1 MLLELDVPTIILEIV
16 NFIVLAVLLYYFLFR
31 PVMERVE
38 ARAAEKERL
47 LAEAE
52 EARERAAQT
61 RAEIEHRLE
70 QVDDEAA
77 EIVDEARRR
86 LESERQD
93 VMEAVRREADRILE
107 QAQEEAERVQ
117 ERQLSD
123 FRQDL
128 LDAFAGVCTS
138 VIGQVAPQGVHDS
151 LVEQLTERVWEMGRQ
166 EMDQV
171 ETIRR
176 SLGERTP
183 TVHVVTARE
192 LSAEQQR
199 NLVRTFSAVADR
211 NVSVD
216 LDLDPSLAA
225 GLRVRIGDLVID
237 NSIARQVADLHDR
250 VEGALE
256 GVGRA

>member
-16 NFIVLAVLLYYFLFR
+16 NFVVLAVLLYYFLFR
-31 PVMERVE
+31 PVMEQVE
-38 ARAAEKERL
+38 ARAVEKQRL

-52 EARERAAQT
+52 EDREQAARLRS
-61 RAEIEHRLE
+61 EIEQRLE
-70 QVDDEAA
+70 QVDREAA
-77 EIVDEARRR
+77 EIVDGARQR
-86 LESERQD
+86 LELERQE
-93 VMEAVRREADRILE
+93 VMDAVRREADRILE
-107 QAQEEAERVQ
+107 QAQIEAERVQ
-117 ERQLSD
+117 ERHLSD

-128 LDAFAGVCTS
+128 LDTFKQVCTGI
-138 VIGQVAPQGVHDS
+138 IGQVAPQGAHDA

-166 EMDQV
+166 EMAQV

-183 TVHVVTARE
+183 TVRVITARD
-192 LSAEQQR
+192 LSPEQQR

-216 LDLDPSLAA
+216 LELDPSLAA

-237 NSIARQVADLHDR
+237 NSIARQVSDLHEQ
-250 VEGALE
+250 VESALQ
-256 GVGRA
+256 GVGNA

>member
-16 NFIVLAVLLYYFLFR
+16 NFVVLAVLLYYFLFR
-31 PVMERVE
+31 PVMEQVE
-38 ARAAEKERL
+38 ARAAEKQRL

-52 EARERAAQT
+52 EDREQAAHI
-61 RAEIEHRLE
+61 RAEIEQRLE
-70 QVDDEAA
+70 QVDREAA
-77 EIVDEARRR
+77 EIVDGARQR

-93 VMEAVRREADRILE
+93 VMEEVRREADRILE
-107 QAQEEAERVQ
+107 QAQAEAERVQ
-117 ERQLSD
+117 ERHLRD

-128 LDAFAGVCTS
+128 LDAFESVCTG
-138 VIGQVAPQGVHDS
+138 VIGQVAPQGVHDT

-166 EMDQV
+166 EMAQV

-183 TVHVVTARE
+183 AVHVITARD
-192 LSAEQQR
+192 LSPEQQR

-216 LDLDPSLAA
+216 LELDPSLAA

-237 NSIARQVADLHDR
+237 NSIARQVSDLHDQ
-250 VEGALE
+250 VEGALQ
-256 GVGRA
+256 GVGNA